1 MQLQK
6 VARKNH
12 MRKHVPVYVWWS
24 LFQAN
29 NKYWTTGS
37 FQISPGWIEHPD
49 MESEINDYSL

>member
-1 MQLQK
+1 
-6 VARKNH
+6 
-12 MRKHVPVYVWWS
+12 MRKHVWVYVWWS

-49 MESEINDYSL
+49 MESEINDYSLYAKVIF